1 MAVSEHWEAIAAR
14 KRDARD
20 SKIPPQWRVPASLL
34 PSSDVLDVHDF
45 PKTSGFFT
53 DKELLLTESTAS
65 TVVSKI
71 ASGEWTALEVTE
83 AVCKRAAVAQQL
95 LNCITEIYFDEAIA
109 RAKELDTIFKR
120 DGKTVGPLHGLPI
133 SLKDQFNI
141 KGLDST
147 IGYVSYA
154 EKPATS
160 ESTLVTV
167 LLQAGAI
174 LYVKTNVPATLM
186 MGESVN
192 NVFGRTQNPRNRD
205 LTSGGSSGG
214 ESCLVS
220 FRGSFMGV
228 GTDIGGSIR
237 HPSSFT
243 GLFGLRPSHGRVSYQ
258 NAVNTYLGQEAVR
271 SCAGPMCR
279 SVSDIRLFLSAVASQ
294 SPWLLDPQT
303 LPIPWRSEAEKL
315 PEKLCFGFGMG
326 DGTVMPTPPL
336 MRAMEITKAKLIA
349 AGHSVIDFIP
359 SEHMEASEIITK
371 MWSADSGEEF
381 QRDTDA
387 SGEPL
392 HPHLESWLGHSA
404 KAEKQSVFDT
414 WQNQHK
420 RALLAQRWLEKWQAT
435 ESETGTGRPIDGLI
449 MPSTPF
455 PAPRHNAGYPVSI
468 ASRFL
473 TGTSGYFTN
482 FSAPLGRLVT
492 PSGPVN
498 RHLPGHQGRFEE
510 GRDTS

>member
-1 MAVSEHWEAIAAR
+1 
-14 KRDARD
+14 
-20 SKIPPQWRVPASLL
+20 
-34 PSSDVLDVHDF
+34 
-45 PKTSGFFT
+45 
-53 DKELLLTESTAS
+53 
-65 TVVSKI
+65 
-71 ASGEWTALEVTE
+71 
-83 AVCKRAAVAQQL
+83 
-95 LNCITEIYFDEAIA
+95 
-109 RAKELDTIFKR
+109 
-120 DGKTVGPLHGLPI
+120 
-133 SLKDQFNI
+133 
-141 KGLDST
+141 
-147 IGYVSYA
+147 
-154 EKPATS
+154 
-160 ESTLVTV
+160 
-167 LLQAGAI
+167 
-174 LYVKTNVPATLM
+174 
-186 MGESVN
+186 
-192 NVFGRTQNPRNRD
+192 
-205 LTSGGSSGG
+205 
-214 ESCLVS
+214 
-220 FRGSFMGV
+220 
-228 GTDIGGSIR
+228 
-237 HPSSFT
+237 
-243 GLFGLRPSHGRVSYQ
+243 
-258 NAVNTYLGQEAVR
+258 
-271 SCAGPMCR
+271 
-279 SVSDIRLFLSAVASQ
+279 
-294 SPWLLDPQT
+294 
-303 LPIPWRSEAEKL
+303 
-315 PEKLCFGFGMG
+315 
-326 DGTVMPTPPL
+326 
-336 MRAMEITKAKLIA
+336 MEITKAKLIA